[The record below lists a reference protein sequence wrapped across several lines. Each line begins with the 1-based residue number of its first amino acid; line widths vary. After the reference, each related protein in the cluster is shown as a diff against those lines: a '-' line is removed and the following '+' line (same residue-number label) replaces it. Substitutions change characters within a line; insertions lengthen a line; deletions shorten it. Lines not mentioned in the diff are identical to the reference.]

1 MRSTVKSVV
10 TILAMFIGSM
20 LAFAG
25 GKLIESRYVTHTAAL
40 TTSVA
45 IEFTNKLNATRFG
58 LGSVFVCA
66 DAASNTW
73 TILLINNNVT
83 NILKTGTLT
92 ASANTLFYESSGG
105 IPWGLGGRIR
115 ITGTVNTN
123 AALTTNVVFAS
134 VHLQPAE

>member
-1 MRSTVKSVV
+1 MRTNGAKSVV
-10 TILAMFIGSM
+10 ATVAMMIGSM

-25 GKLIESRYVTHTAAL
+25 GKFLESRYVTHTAAL

-45 IEFTNKLNATRFG
+45 IEITNGASRVG
-58 LGSVFVCA
+58 LGSVFVSA

-73 TILLINNNVT
+73 TILLVNNNAT

-105 IPWGLGGRIR
+105 IPWGANGRIR

-123 AALTTNVVFAS
+123 AALTTNKVYAS
-134 VHLQPAE
+134 VHTQSAE

>member
-1 MRSTVKSVV
+1 MRTNRAKSVV
-10 TILAMFIGSM
+10 ATAAMMIGSM

-25 GKLIESRYVTHTAAL
+25 GKFLESRYVTHTAVL

-45 IEFTNKLNATRFG
+45 FEITNINNRVG

-66 DAASNTW
+66 GAASNTW
-73 TILLINNNVT
+73 SILLINNNVT

-105 IPWGLGGRIR
+105 IPWGSGGRIR

-123 AALTTNVVFAS
+123 AALTSNVIFAG
-134 VHLQPAE
+134 VHTQSAE

>member
-1 MRSTVKSVV
+1 MRSTVRSVIV
-10 TILAMFIGSM
+10 TLAMMIGSM

-25 GKLIESRYVTHTAAL
+25 GKFLESRYVTHTAAL
-40 TTSVA
+40 TTSVDFE
-45 IEFTNKLNATRFG
+45 ITNGASRVG

-105 IPWGLGGRIR
+105 IPWGANGRIR

-123 AALTTNVVFAS
+123 AALTSNIVFAG
-134 VHLQPAE
+134 VHTQSAE